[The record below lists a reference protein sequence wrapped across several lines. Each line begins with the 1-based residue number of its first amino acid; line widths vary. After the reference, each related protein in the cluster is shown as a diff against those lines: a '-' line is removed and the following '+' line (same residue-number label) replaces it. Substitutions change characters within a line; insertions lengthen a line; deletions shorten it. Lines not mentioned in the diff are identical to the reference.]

1 MNAIHIIMA
10 TSVSANPHNSPN
22 QHIESI
28 IRKRKLSAITFLGLF
43 DFNFFVVR
51 VILFYFS
58 FWNSSYYCWFF
69 ISFIWKSKIFCFIHC
84 FRVCIYK
91 QLIDEIFLYFS
102 SIIGILFAFMYWIS
116 AEKILIALRKYN
128 ADRMRVKLNWIFL
141 SI

>member
-10 TSVSANPHNSPN
+10 TSASANPHNSPN
-22 QHIESI
+22 ERIESI

-69 ISFIWKSKIFCFIHC
+69 ISFI
-84 FRVCIYK
+84 
-91 QLIDEIFLYFS
+91 
-102 SIIGILFAFMYWIS
+102 
-116 AEKILIALRKYN
+116 
-128 ADRMRVKLNWIFL
+128 
-141 SI
+141 